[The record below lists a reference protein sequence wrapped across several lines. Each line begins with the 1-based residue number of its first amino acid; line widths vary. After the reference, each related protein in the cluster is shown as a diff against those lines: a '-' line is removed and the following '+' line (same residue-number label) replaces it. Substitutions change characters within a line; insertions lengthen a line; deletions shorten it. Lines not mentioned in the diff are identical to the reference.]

1 MTMPEERGVL
11 PFDWAVPAVND
22 TNRAWFTSGE
32 LALQQCASCATVQH
46 PPEETCHVCGAMRFV
61 TRTVAPFGTVYS
73 YTVVHHAVHPAL
85 GASIPYAVVLV
96 RLDEQPDVRV
106 VGNLLD
112 VAVDDVAIGM
122 PVEATWELRT
132 ADEGDE
138 VLLPQWRKREPS
150 V

>member
-1 MTMPEERGVL
+1 MSASDERGVL
-11 PFDWAVPAVND
+11 PGDWAVPAITE

-32 LALQQCASCATVQH
+32 LALQQCAACATVQH
-46 PPEETCHVCGAMRFV
+46 PPEEICHVCGSMRFV

-85 GASIPYAVVLV
+85 EASIPYAVVLV
-96 RLDEQPDVRV
+96 QLDEIPDARV

-112 VAVDDVAIGM
+112 VPVDQVTIGM
-122 PVEATWELRT
+122 RVEATWELRT
-132 ADEGDE
+132 ADEDE
-138 VLLPQWRKREPS
+138 VLLPQWRKRRPS